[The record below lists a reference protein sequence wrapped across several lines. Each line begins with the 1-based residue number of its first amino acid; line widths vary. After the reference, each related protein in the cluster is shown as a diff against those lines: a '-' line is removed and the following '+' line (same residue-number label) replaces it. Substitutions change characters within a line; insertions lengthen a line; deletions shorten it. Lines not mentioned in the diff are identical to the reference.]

1 MERYENLFNEK
12 KKWHEERLRIFQDVN
27 SVWETLEDVY
37 KKSQLS
43 NMMRNKF
50 MLGMISM
57 EDYELYQEFEEDST
71 NFIDSLIMTVAE
83 KHME

>member
-1 MERYENLFNEK
+1 MERYEYLFNDK

-27 SVWETLEDVY
+27 TVWETLEDVY

>member
-1 MERYENLFNEK
+1 MERYENLFNDK

-27 SVWETLEDVY
+27 TVWETLEDVY

>member
-12 KKWHEERLRIFQDVN
+12 KKWQEERLRIFQDVN